1 MSPNDSTKM
10 TEFTKAVKK
19 PEQGIFSIPMR
30 KANLHFLESH
40 CIDGEK
46 CWLLFFFSLS
56 KEGPV
61 NSFTVLFSGEI

>member
-46 CWLLFFFSLS
+46 CWLLFFFFF
-56 KEGPV
+56 P
-61 NSFTVLFSGEI
+61 